1 MRRNFSYASGM
12 NISID
17 PVIDLL
23 HSAAAGVLATQSAQM
38 PGYPFASVLPFVLDE
53 RHAPV
58 FLISR
63 LAEHTKNL
71 LADGRAS
78 FLVHGGAG
86 PDVLKAERV
95 SLLGDVGRI
104 EPSPGLLA
112 RYLRHLP
119 DAQRY
124 LDLGDFAFFRF
135 APNSA
140 RYIAGFGQMG
150 WIGASDW
157 ADAAVLAAGD
167 EQDLLRAI
175 DSAPAPGV
183 TLAGLDCYG
192 IDIARDGVRQR
203 LRFPTAPLAPERIGA
218 AARALLSTLP
228 QNA

>member
-1 MRRNFSYASGM
+1 MKIHF
-12 NISID
+12 D
-17 PVIDLL
+17 PVIHLL
-23 HSAAAGVLATQSAQM
+23 HGAAAGVLATQSTQM

-53 RHAPV
+53 RHCPV

-71 LADGRAS
+71 IADGRAS

-86 PDVLKAERV
+86 QDVLKGERV

-119 DAQRY
+119 DARRY

-135 APNSA
+135 APKSA

-150 WIGASDW
+150 WIGEADW
-157 ADAAVLAAGD
+157 ADAAALASGD
-167 EQDLLRAI
+167 EEALIRDIGA
-175 DSAPAPGV
+175 APSPGV
-183 TLAGLDCYG
+183 KFLGLDCYG
-192 IDIARDGVRQR
+192 VDIEREGGRER
-203 LRFPTAPLAPERIGA
+203 HRFPDAPLAADRIGA
-218 AARALLSTLP
+218 AVKALLP
-228 QNA
+228 AQP